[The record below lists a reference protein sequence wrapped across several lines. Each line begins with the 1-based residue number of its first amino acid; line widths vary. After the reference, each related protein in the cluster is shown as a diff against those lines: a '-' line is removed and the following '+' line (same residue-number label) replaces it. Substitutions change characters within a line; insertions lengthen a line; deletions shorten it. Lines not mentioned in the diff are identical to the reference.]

1 MTIAQTLA
9 NALHRFNAKER
20 NHLMRFAL
28 LGETDPGQTLQTSG
42 WVHDNFLHALKEA
55 LAAAPVGSEAQPK
68 ITLSGDATCVYAAM
82 DYHLDWLHAALWCTK
97 NRWPGVPEG
106 EFSPILRNIGA
117 PAAEGSVVDPE
128 AQQDVM
134 GNPEDIDL
142 LLVIEDRTMT
152 HLVMIEAKGE
162 ASFSRSQLASK
173 LARLKLILDGDH
185 VPSKEQLTFALVLMA
200 PAQKLKLG
208 GTKTYAELANYPKPA
223 KGAALRSLMTPPER
237 LGGAIIRMPMSNYP
251 KTLNLVARC
260 HATGSA
266 PEDVDYKHWKIAK
279 R

>member
-28 LGETDPGQTLQTSG
+28 LGETDPEPTLQTSG
-42 WVHDNFLHALKEA
+42 WVHHKFLQALKQA
-55 LAAAPVGSEAQPK
+55 LATAPVGSEAQPK
-68 ITLSGDATCVYAAM
+68 ITLSGNPTCAYAAM

-97 NRWPGVPEG
+97 NRWPGNPEDEFVPV
-106 EFSPILRNIGA
+106 PRYPGA
-117 PAAEGSVVDPE
+117 PTTEGSLVDPK
-128 AQQDVM
+128 AQKDVM

-142 LLVIEDRTMT
+142 LLVIEDHPMT

-162 ASFSRSQLASK
+162 ASFSRLQLASK
-173 LARLKLILDGDH
+173 LARLKLILDSDQ
-185 VPSKEQLTFALVLMA
+185 VPPKEQLTFAFVLMA

-208 GTKTYAELANYPKPA
+208 GKKTYAELADYPKPA
-223 KGAALRSLMTPPER
+223 KGAALQSLLNPPER

-251 KTLNLVARC
+251 KSLNVVTRC
-260 HATGSA
+260 HSTGSA
-266 PEDVDYKHWKIAK
+266 PGDADYKHWTIAK